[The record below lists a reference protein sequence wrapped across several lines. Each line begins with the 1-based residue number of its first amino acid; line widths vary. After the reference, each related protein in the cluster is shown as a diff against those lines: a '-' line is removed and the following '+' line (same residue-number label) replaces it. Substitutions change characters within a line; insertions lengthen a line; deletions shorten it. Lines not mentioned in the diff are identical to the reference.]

1 MTEQQALNYIH
12 SLNRFGIKPGLDRI
26 TALLKKLGNP
36 QNELSVIHIAGT
48 NGKGSTATA
57 INNIMQAAGKKTGL
71 FISPYVLDFK
81 ERIQVNNEYIT
92 TSALCELTEV
102 VSKAA
107 NEVGKELSDAVTEF
121 EFITALAFLYF
132 KQIGCDIVV
141 LETGLGGRLDSTN
154 VIKKPLATVITKIA
168 LDHTVVLGDTIT
180 EIAKEKC
187 GIIKSGSHVITH
199 FSQESDALLE
209 ITKTAEQ
216 KNADAYIVS
225 KNDITDLKVFEF
237 GSTFNYKGIELEVNM
252 PGKHQ
257 VENMSVAAQTA
268 LALDIP
274 IDAIKKGIQK
284 TIFPARLEVLN
295 KKPLVLLD
303 GAHNPNGAEALAGY
317 LDEFKIK
324 PVAVMGMMRDKNCE
338 VVIQMLASGCQSVIT
353 VEVKNNDR
361 AATKEELCKLAKKYC
376 KDCSV
381 ADNYSSALEL
391 AKQKSAQANSA
402 ILICGS
408 LYLASDIR
416 NLAINSFKN

>member
-1 MTEQQALNYIH
+1 MTEQQVLNYIH

-26 TALLKKLGNP
+26 TALLEKLGNP

-57 INNIMQAAGKKTGL
+57 INNIMQAAGNKTGL

-92 TSALCELTEV
+92 VGALCELTEV

-107 NEVGKELSDAVTEF
+107 KEVGKELSDEVTEF

-132 KQIGCDIVV
+132 KQTACDVVV

-168 LDHTVVLGDTIT
+168 LDHTAVLGNTIT

-187 GIIKSGSHVITH
+187 GIIKNGSPVITH

-216 KNADAYIVS
+216 KNAAAYVVS

-257 VENMSVAAQTA
+257 VENMSVAVQTA

-274 IDAIKKGIQK
+274 IDAIINGIKK
-284 TIFPARLEVLN
+284 TIFAARLEVIN

-303 GAHNPNGAEALAGY
+303 GAHNPNGAEALARY

-324 PVAVMGMMRDKNCE
+324 PVAVMGMMKDKNCE
-338 VVIQMLASGCQSVIT
+338 VVMQMLASRCQSVIT

-361 AATKEELCKLAKKYC
+361 AATRHELCKLAKKYC
-376 KDCSV
+376 EDCSV
-381 ADNYSSALEL
+381 AYDYLSALEL
-391 AKQKSAQANSA
+391 AKQKSREANA
-402 ILICGS
+402 PVLICGS

-416 NLAINSFKN
+416 NLAINTFKN

>member
-1 MTEQQALNYIH
+1 MTEQQVLNYIH

-26 TALLKKLGNP
+26 TALLEKLGNP

-57 INNIMQAAGKKTGL
+57 INNIMQAAGNKTGL

-92 TSALCELTEV
+92 VGALCELTEV

-107 NEVGKELSDAVTEF
+107 KEVGKELSDEVTEF

-132 KQIGCDIVV
+132 KQTACDVVV

-168 LDHTVVLGDTIT
+168 LDHTAVLGNTIT

-187 GIIKSGSHVITH
+187 GIIKNGSPVITH

-216 KNADAYIVS
+216 KNAAAYVVS

-257 VENMSVAAQTA
+257 VENMSVAVQTA

-274 IDAIKKGIQK
+274 IDAIINGIKK
-284 TIFPARLEVLN
+284 TIFAARLEVIN

-303 GAHNPNGAEALAGY
+303 GAHNPNGAEALARY

-324 PVAVMGMMRDKNCE
+324 PVAVMGMMKDKNCE
-338 VVIQMLASGCQSVIT
+338 VVMQMLASRCQGVVT

-361 AATKEELCKLAKKYC
+361 AATRHELCELAKNYC
-376 KDCSV
+376 EDCSI
-381 ADNYSSALEL
+381 ADDYLSALEF
-391 AKQKSAQANSA
+391 AKQKSTEANAS

-416 NLAINSFKN
+416 NLAINTFKN